1 MNTLRNNGF
10 VFILI
15 KIWTYEIELC
25 GTKSFMVRST
35 LKNGVDSK
43 FILKYNKTDKYR
55 KPTEIYHIYF

>member
-1 MNTLRNNGF
+1 MNTLRNYGF

-25 GTKSFMVRST
+25 GAKSFMVRST

-43 FILKYNKTDKYR
+43 FILKCNKTDKYR
-55 KPTEIYHIYF
+55 KPTEIYHTYF